1 MKILGC
7 ILLLASVCTTTQGLS
22 QPYLDIVNVRYQM
35 SPQTGNSTRED
46 LVNSF
51 RYFNASFNVPV
62 QFKKDSSVLV
72 FSPFF
77 DRWDIEVQSENV
89 SPVHSIALPLTFIRR
104 LNQRWTAAMT
114 AIVRWNGH
122 ASGFVSQNFQ
132 AGGALLF
139 TYQKRPKLSYKAGL
153 YYNNEFFG
161 HFFVPLVGIDWRID
175 DQNNLFGV
183 LPGNLTFER
192 KLSKWFYYGATFRAF
207 SNSYK
212 MDDQGLTGPPP
223 FIRIEDNQV
232 GAFAD
237 LYVSKGFLL
246 NAEIAQSVFRRYRF
260 GYEGD
265 YRKYFFSPKIR
276 ESVVF
281 KVAIAYRVR
290 LRQ

>member
-7 ILLLASVCTTTQGLS
+7 IFLLGSVCTTTQSLS
-22 QPYLDIVNVRYQM
+22 QPYLDVVNVRYQL
-35 SPQTGNSTRED
+35 SPQTRTSTRED
-46 LVNSF
+46 LENSF
-51 RYFNASFNVPV
+51 RYFNASLNVPI
-62 QFKKDSSVLV
+62 QFKKDSSILV

-77 DRWDIEVQSENV
+77 DRWDIEVQSEDI
-89 SPVHSIALPLTFIRR
+89 SPVHSIAMPLTYIRK

-132 AGGALLF
+132 SGGALLF
-139 TYQKRPKLSYKAGL
+139 TYRKRPNFSYKAGL

-183 LPGNLTFER
+183 LPGNLTFEH
-192 KLSKWFYYGATFRAF
+192 KLSKRFYYGATFRAI

-212 MDDQGLTGPPP
+212 MDDEGLTGPAP
-223 FIRIEDNQV
+223 FIRIEDNQAGV
-232 GAFAD
+232 FAD
-237 LYVSKGFLL
+237 LYLTNGLVL
-246 NAEIAQSVFRRYRF
+246 NAEIAQSVFRRYRS

-265 YRKYFFSPKIR
+265 DQKYIFSPDIK
-276 ESVVF
+276 ENLVF
-281 KVAIAYRVR
+281 KVALVYRVR

>member
-7 ILLLASVCTTTQGLS
+7 IFLVGAICATTRGLS
-22 QPYLDIVNVRYQM
+22 QPYLDVLNVRYQR

-46 LVNSF
+46 VVNSF
-51 RYFNASFNVPV
+51 RYFNASFNVAV

-77 DRWDIEVQSENV
+77 DRWDIEMQSENI
-89 SPVHSIALPLTFIRR
+89 SPVHSTAVPLTYIRK
-104 LNQRWTAAMT
+104 LNQRWAAAMT

-122 ASGFVSQNFQ
+122 ASGFATQNFQ

-192 KLSKWFYYGATFRAF
+192 KLSKRFYYGAAFRAI

-212 MDDQGLTGPPP
+212 MDDRGLTGPAP

-232 GAFAD
+232 GVFAD
-237 LYVSKGFLL
+237 FYVSKGFLL
-246 NAEIAQSVFRRYRF
+246 NAEIAQSVFRRYRL

-265 YRKYFFSPKIR
+265 ERRYFFSRNIR
-276 ESVVF
+276 ENLVF
-281 KVAIAYRVR
+281 KVAAAYRIR